1 MGTGIEVLD
10 EFTVGSNVLLLGPAV
25 DGAVDDGCR
34 RLLRGGAHTEPR
46 SMLVVTF
53 TLSPRQWVDRWDDH
67 VGEQP
72 DELVIVTTSDTF
84 TGPTADEDFGDG
96 VQVEYLSSPGDLT
109 GLGMIISKYLE
120 RWYDEGRKMA
130 LCFDS
135 LTALLQYEELH
146 NVYRFLHL
154 MTTRLAGADAHAHFH
169 LDPATQDEKA
179 VSTLSSTFDALARYD
194 GDDWDVRSR

>member
-1 MGTGIEVLD
+1 MGEGTKALD

-25 DGAVDDGCR
+25 DGEVDDGCR
-34 RLLRGGAHTEPR
+34 RLLHGGPDVDRR

-67 VGEQP
+67 VGERP
-72 DELVIVTTSDTF
+72 RELIVVTTSDTF
-84 TGPTADEDFGDG
+84 GGPNADTDVDG
-96 VQVEYLSSPGDLT
+96 NVQVEYLSSPGDLT

-120 RWYDEGRKMA
+120 RWHAEDRRMA

-169 LDPATQDEKA
+169 LDPATQDDKT

-194 GDDWDVRSR
+194 DGDWDVRSR